1 MKFKEFDADMRQY
14 EQSLDVTIP
23 EDQYVIVRLDG
34 QGFTRLTKD
43 VLNLEAPF
51 DERFRN
57 LMRNTMEYL
66 MKDSGFH
73 FTFGY
78 VQSDEISL
86 LLKKDDNTFG
96 RKTRKF
102 NSVLAGKASAVFTLN
117 LAAFPGL
124 PNEICNFDCRVIP
137 LPSEK
142 EVIDYFTWR
151 MEDSARNALNSY
163 TYWTMRKD
171 GVTPNKAASMMKFMT
186 TEDKI
191 EYLGQHGISY
201 DQVPE
206 WQKFGSVAYFHEVER
221 EGRNPMTG
229 ETVPVRRT
237 ILEIG
242 SVSEGLTVPDIRNYC
257 TEVLSKHAEIEVA
270 DKEMEERV

>member
-1 MKFKEFDADMRQY
+1 MKFKEFDAEMRKY
-14 EQSLDVTIP
+14 EQSLDIVIP
-23 EDQYVIVRLDG
+23 EDQYIIVRLDG

-43 VLNLEAPF
+43 VLKLNAPF
-51 DERFRN
+51 DERFRD

-102 NSVLAGKASAVFTLN
+102 NSVLAGKASAAFTLM

-124 PNEICNFDCRVIP
+124 PSGICNFDCRVIP

-151 MEDSARNALNSY
+151 MEDSARNSLNSY

-171 GVTPNKAASMMKFMT
+171 GVTPNKASSMMKFMT

-206 WQKFGSVAYFHEVER
+206 WQKFGSVAYFREVER
-221 EGRNPMTG
+221 EGQNPKTL
-229 ETVPVRRT
+229 ETVPVKRT
-237 ILEIG
+237 ILEVG
-242 SVSEGLTVPDIRNYC
+242 SVTEEMDVSGIRSYC
-257 TEVLSKHAEIEVA
+257 AEVLSKHAGIEVS
-270 DKEMEERV
+270 EMEREERL